1 MQNLDTIYNKF
12 LMNRNAIKQSKELV
26 SKSED
31 LRSALGKFLNNG
43 HNNSIISDSDPGTGS
58 KYTLKELI
66 RDSASFTDRVSASR
80 PLNKWEEELVD
91 PLLSYVNKQMLFTLP
106 DLKKI
111 REGLRLSFA
120 DAYAATYTSLSDSDK
135 EKANDMFREVLQQ
148 WY

>member
-12 LMNRNAIKQSKELV
+12 LLNRAAIKQTRELV
-26 SKSED
+26 GKSED

-43 HNNSIISDSDPGTGS
+43 HTNSVISDSDPGVGS
-58 KYTLKELI
+58 KYTLKELTK
-66 RDSASFTDRVSASR
+66 DSSNFTDRVAASR

-91 PLLSYVNKQMLFTLP
+91 PLLKYASKQMLFTLP
-106 DLKKI
+106 DLNKI

-120 DAYAATYTSLSDSDK
+120 EAYAATYISLSESDK
-135 EKANDMFREVLQQ
+135 VKANDMFREVLQQ

>member
-12 LMNRNAIKQSKELV
+12 LMNRTAIKQTKELV

-43 HNNSIISDSDPGTGS
+43 HANSIISDSDQGTGS
-58 KYTLKELI
+58 KYSLKELV
-66 RDSASFTDRVSASR
+66 RDPHTFTDRVAASR
-80 PLNKWEEELVD
+80 PLNKWEEDLVD
-91 PLLSYVNKQMLFTLP
+91 PILKYASKQMLFTLP

-120 DAYAATYTSLSDSDK
+120 DAYAATYISLSDSDK
-135 EKANDMFREVLQQ
+135 DKANDMFREVLQQ
-148 WY
+148 WD